1 MKNWKGKN
9 KTMGVSM
16 YDAQSKERRFDS
28 MYTLDTREGVSA
40 FLEDVY
46 LIEKEAENGDYTAID
61 ILADLQT
68 AMHLAELT
76 DREIALIDLYYTQG
90 YLIEELGKMLGVH
103 FSTIYR
109 HIVLACEKIAEI
121 YVYWALHG
129 EGYNYTGG
137 IEDGAGL

>member
-1 MKNWKGKN
+1 
-9 KTMGVSM
+9 MGVSM

-28 MYTLDTREGVSA
+28 MYTLDTGEGVSA

-61 ILADLQT
+61 ILTDLQT

-76 DREIALIDLYYTQG
+76 DREIALIVLYYTQG
-90 YLIEELGKMLGVH
+90 YSQLEIAGLLDSAQQTVSWQLDK
-103 FSTIYR
+103 
-109 HIVLACEKIAEI
+109 ACEKIAEI

>member
-1 MKNWKGKN
+1 
-9 KTMGVSM
+9 MGVSM

-28 MYTLDTREGVSA
+28 MYTLDTGEGVSA

-90 YLIEELGKMLGVH
+90 YTYAEIGGLLDAH
-103 FSTIYR
+103 RTTIAR
-109 HIVLACEKIAEI
+109 QIKESCEKIAEV
-121 YVYWALHG
+121 YLYWALHG

>member
-1 MKNWKGKN
+1 
-9 KTMGVSM
+9 MGVSM

-28 MYTLDTREGVSA
+28 MYTLDTGEGVSA

-46 LIEKEAENGDYTAID
+46 LIENEAENGDYTAID

-68 AMHLAELT
+68 AIHLAELT
-76 DREIALIDLYYTQG
+76 DREIGVIDLYFTQG
-90 YLIEELGKMLGVH
+90 YTFEEIGGLLDITKRGAK
-103 FSTIYR
+103 
-109 HIVLACEKIAEI
+109 HIADTACEKIAEV

-137 IEDGAGL
+137 TEDGII

>member
-1 MKNWKGKN
+1 
-9 KTMGVSM
+9 MGVSM

-28 MYTLDTREGVSA
+28 MYTLDTGEGVSA

-46 LIEKEAENGDYTAID
+46 LIENEAENGDYTAID
-61 ILADLQT
+61 ILTDLQT
-68 AMHLAELT
+68 AIHLAELT

-90 YLIEELGKMLGVH
+90 YTYEEIGGLIDSH
-103 FSTIYR
+103 RTTIAR
-109 HIVLACEKIAEI
+109 QIKEACQKIAEV

-137 IEDGAGL
+137 TEDGII